1 MTEHNAL
8 LDTIAA
14 VSTPRGKGGVALLRI
29 SGPDAARIGEAV
41 FAPRGGK
48 KLTDKPRYEFFGDIL
63 APDEAEGGAFRV
75 VDDGLAVFFKGP
87 ASFTGEDTVELCCHG
102 GVLVTRTVLA
112 ACLAAGARQAERG
125 EFTRRAFAAGKISL
139 PEAEAL
145 GLLLDAG
152 TDAQLRLS
160 RSGMSGKLAAAC
172 AGLRTELTALLTDIY
187 ARVDFP
193 EEDLGSIPDEE
204 VRERVAALA
213 EKTAALAATWR
224 TGRAIAEGIPTVICG
239 RTNAGKS
246 TLYNRMVGSD
256 EAIVT
261 DIAGTTRDVLTST
274 VSFGGATLLLSDTA
288 GIRENTSDAVEAIG
302 VDRARERIDGA
313 ELVLFLLDGSR
324 APDADDAE
332 LAARLCGH
340 PGTVIA
346 LLTKADAGTV
356 CGGALALWE
365 KFALREKISAKT
377 GEGIDR
383 LAAKISELFLDG
395 SLDLGRDAILSSA
408 RQYEALRRTADALG
422 EAAASLDAGFPP
434 DVASTCLEDAAIG
447 LSELDG
453 RGHGAVS
460 ADVIDGIFSKFC
472 VGK

>member
-63 APDEAEGGAFRV
+63 APDDAEGGAFRA

-160 RSGMSGKLAAAC
+160 RSGMSGKLAGAC
-172 AGLRTELTALLTDIY
+172 AELRTELTALLTDIY

-239 RTNAGKS
+239 RTNA
-246 TLYNRMVGSD
+246 
-256 EAIVT
+256 
-261 DIAGTTRDVLTST
+261 
-274 VSFGGATLLLSDTA
+274 LS
-288 GIRENTSDAVEAIG
+288 
-302 VDRARERIDGA
+302 
-313 ELVLFLLDGSR
+313 
-324 APDADDAE
+324 
-332 LAARLCGH
+332 
-340 PGTVIA
+340 
-346 LLTKADAGTV
+346 
-356 CGGALALWE
+356 
-365 KFALREKISAKT
+365 
-377 GEGIDR
+377 
-383 LAAKISELFLDG
+383 
-395 SLDLGRDAILSSA
+395 
-408 RQYEALRRTADALG
+408 
-422 EAAASLDAGFPP
+422 
-434 DVASTCLEDAAIG
+434 
-447 LSELDG
+447 
-453 RGHGAVS
+453 
-460 ADVIDGIFSKFC
+460 
-472 VGK
+472 